1 MSSAQAASLCNKH
14 ARGELTFFCPANN
27 NYNSWHMHLPFRR
40 ISPQNGNTCSL
51 CVKLKGPLVKLAI
64 CDHRSASAWKSKSP
78 KGLSRLA
85 AGRCSKQPRRQSAA
99 ESVDYFREWLLS

>member
-64 CDHRSASAWKSKSP
+64 VTIAARLLGRANRP
-78 KGLSRLA
+78 KG
-85 AGRCSKQPRRQSAA
+85 
-99 ESVDYFREWLLS
+99 